1 MKKLAMHGGIPA
13 RTEPLPPNYPGAVV
27 MGAEEA
33 EHAARVIHS
42 QSPFRFYGADVQNT
56 VQSLEMMMADKLG
69 VAYALGV
76 TSCTAALV
84 VALKALGIG
93 YGDKVII
100 PAVTFLATAGAVI
113 SSNAVPVFVDV
124 DESLNLDPNDLE
136 RVMDKDVKAVIAV
149 SILGNPCD
157 MDGVMAFAAKHHIH
171 VIEDVAQSCGVKY
184 KDRYAGTIGDIGVY
198 SFQMNKIITAGEG
211 GAIVTR
217 NSDLFERAV
226 RYHDQG
232 LLRPAFKELYGMEA
246 SEEASA
252 FVGQNYRMSEITGA
266 VLVEQWKKLDPLLHN
281 MRQISERIRK
291 QLAAEI
297 PSMVF
302 RKSADYEGDI
312 GSNIGFQL
320 RSAADAD
327 LLLQA
332 SAAENITMYR
342 LYGGKPVYMLPQILF
357 QRTAE
362 RNNFPFDYPFA
373 NPVVYSEHMCPRAED
388 LLNRTVFMPIS
399 PILTEQDEAEI
410 IGGIHKIYSTLGF

>member
-1 MKKLAMHGGIPA
+1 MKKLALHGGIPA
-13 RTEPLPPNYPGAVV
+13 RTKPLPPNYPGAVL
-27 MGAEEA
+27 MGTEEA

-56 VQSLEMMMADKLG
+56 VQSFERMISEKLG
-69 VAYALGV
+69 VPYALGV

-93 YGDKVII
+93 YGDKVIV
-100 PAVTFLATAGAVI
+100 PSVTFLATAGAVI

-136 RVMDKDVKAVIAV
+136 RVIDEDVKAVIAV

-211 GAIVTR
+211 GAVVMWKPE
-217 NSDLFERAV
+217 LFERAV

-232 LLRPAFKELYGMEA
+232 MFRPVFQNLYGIES
-246 SEEASA
+246 SEEASSFA
-252 FVGQNYRMSEITGA
+252 GQNYRMSEITGA
-266 VLVEQWKKLDPLLHN
+266 VLIEQWKKLDSLLLS
-281 MRQISERIRK
+281 MRQISRRIREK
-291 QLAAEI
+291 LTAEI
-297 PSMVF
+297 PSIVF

-362 RNNFPFDYPFA
+362 RNNFPFNYPFA
-373 NPVVYSEHMCPRAED
+373 NPVVYSEHMCPRASD
-388 LLNRTVFMPIS
+388 LLTRTVFMPVS
-399 PILTEQDEAEI
+399 PILTGQDEEEI
-410 IGGIHKIYSTLGF
+410 IDGLHKIYSTLVF